1 MTLSRLALPLLLAV
15 TAAPALAEAPD
26 YSVAGGTL
34 YATVKG
40 WTVVLSEDYGCSA
53 YPEAMPIV
61 FNAPPAGG
69 WQLIFPYTA
78 SGGEGEFAG
87 AIDVDKFS
95 FTETYYGD
103 GVWMYSSFQLEMRK
117 AVGSGDRI
125 HADIGPA
132 QADLLLTGST
142 AALLKVEECWKKLSG
157 WDAATSSRAGTF
169 AFSGD

>member
-26 YSVAGGTL
+26 YSVAGGSL
-34 YATVKG
+34 YASVKG
-40 WTVVLSEDYGCSA
+40 WTVVLSEQYGCSA

-78 SGGEGEFAG
+78 SGGEGEFQG
-87 AIDVDKFS
+87 AIDVDKYS

-103 GVWMYSSFQLEMRK
+103 GVWMYSSFPLEMRK
-117 AVGSGDRI
+117 AVGAGDRI
-125 HADIGPA
+125 MADIGPA
-132 QADLLLTGST
+132 QADLVLTGST

-157 WDAATSSRAGTF
+157 WDPATSSRAGTF

>member
-1 MTLSRLALPLLLAV
+1 MTFARLTLPLLLAL
-15 TAAPALAEAPD
+15 TAAPALAGAPD
-26 YSVAGGTL
+26 YSAGGGRV
-34 YATVKG
+34 YASVKG
-40 WTVVLSEDYGCSA
+40 WTVVLSEQFGCSA

-78 SGGEGEFAG
+78 SGGEGEFQG

-95 FTETYYGD
+95 FTESYYGD
-103 GVWMYSSFQLEMRK
+103 GVWMYSSFPLDMRK
-117 AVGSGDRI
+117 AVAAGDRI

-132 QADLLLTGST
+132 QADLALTGST
-142 AALLKVEECWKKLSG
+142 AALLKVEECWKVLSG